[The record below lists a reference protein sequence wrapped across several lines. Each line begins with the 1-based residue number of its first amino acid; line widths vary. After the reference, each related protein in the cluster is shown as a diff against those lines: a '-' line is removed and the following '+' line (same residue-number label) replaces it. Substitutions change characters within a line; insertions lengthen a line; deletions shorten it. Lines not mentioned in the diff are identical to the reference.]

1 MQVSVNRGETVRV
14 GCTRG
19 TVKRLH
25 KRTIV
30 VDIRGCR
37 VRVPR
42 EEVRALSRQ
51 LPDREGV

>member
-42 EEVRALSRQ
+42 EEVRALSSQ